1 MEHQIFDLTFAGSR
15 ASVLCGF
22 PDEEAVL
29 DLVELLA
36 NGLKDMDGSGNGLQV
51 L

>member
-1 MEHQIFDLTFAGSR
+1 MPPPIFDMRFAGSR

-22 PDEEAVL
+22 PDEGAVL

-36 NGLKDMDGSGNGLQV
+36 NGLKDMDGQW
-51 L
+51 